1 MNKTSFTYFFIIFFS
16 SCSVQLA
23 SIPDK
28 SAEQIAANYKVLK
41 NISYGSD
48 KEQDLDIYI
57 SKDAKKLSDK
67 ISLLFSYMAVAI
79 TSVTNQGGKIHSTLL
94 R

>member
-1 MNKTSFTYFFIIFFS
+1 M
-16 SCSVQLA
+16 
-23 SIPDK
+23 
-28 SAEQIAANYKVLK
+28 EQIAANYKVLK

-57 SKDAKKLSDK
+57 QRRKEIEIK